1 MKYEKLA
8 KLIINKR
15 LEKNLSLHE
24 AAKVI
29 GISYITLWKI
39 EDGYTKLNYQTTNK
53 IANFLEIEAKE
64 VRDLL

>member
-29 GISYITLWKI
+29 GISYLTLWKI
-39 EDGYTKLNYQTTNK
+39 EGGYTKLNYQTTSK
-53 IANFLEIEAKE
+53 IATFLEISTNE
-64 VRDLL
+64 VRELL